1 MKKKYLFLY
10 LFLLSFICYSQR
22 TVVRISNFSHPTHFD
37 DGRCHD
43 YVFVHLINTDNV
55 STEIIHF
62 KNGTYSKGGPNGTY
76 TIDGILDRINVH
88 MNAKDESGGKCS
100 KNRQQ
105 RSDDF
110 PKSIP
115 NRCFNAHFDERLT
128 AHSDLTTRVIFDYE
142 VTPIPKVERFNTAED
157 LMEEVS
163 QNSIGFDNN
172 FTLDATRGLNASVYN
187 WQYGFES
194 ATRTIRNPN
203 LSARDRDNCR
213 RNRPTRTG
221 QPCRVPATD
230 WVDLPVRNTR
240 QPTIKISDFLDE
252 SVIGKEIRFRLRP
265 CDAANSD
272 FITYNIKKSA
282 PHITSVIPT
291 QTTCFDTEDGKLLI
305 NLDNDIDL
313 VNDELGIV
321 IRDKT
326 RPGELIASFTKQDLI
341 DQNAFKNPRQIE
353 ITGLPASDI
362 PNAFEVAYL
371 ADSSIYFSDSVKH
384 KATFSLGRNRPVSF
398 QTAPIKTDVFCFGG
412 NDGAIRINA
421 AGGTQNGYSYLL
433 RKVPEPFP
441 VSESDWQSFD
451 ENSHTDIKN
460 LTAGTYEI
468 KIRDGNG
475 CVAKDEI
482 TIGGETMLGNE
493 TIIPITINE
502 PESPLTHTDVDEN
515 SMDPTGF
522 GFSNGQIQVVVSG
535 GTPNESLGAE
545 PYTFTWK
552 NLNGDALTTVNTQTE
567 IDGTGKINY
576 RITLT
581 DVPKGKYFL
590 SVYDN
595 NHAAATNK
603 QACFINASEYD
614 LGEPTPIT
622 LSIDETTE
630 ISCNSANTSTDKSTD
645 GVLTALVTGGVPFD
659 PISNGGNLYTF
670 VWKKK
675 NETTG
680 VYEVLPGEN
689 SATLSNREAGAYAV
703 SVTDKN
709 GVSFGA
715 TDAERTKS
723 VDATFDLVEPT
734 PIDIVE
740 NLTPVRCH
748 GGNDGRI
755 QLNISGGNPFPTS
768 PASYTIQWTD
778 APTNTSLIREN
789 LIADD
794 YSVRITDAKGCS
806 TFKTYTITE
815 PNTPLEL
822 TYPSNFN
829 QPAAAGF
836 TNGFIEATVTGGTI
850 FADNTY
856 NFTWTD
862 SSGSSVTANVT
873 TSFDITTDTFTLR
886 LDNVGTSVY
895 TLTITDANHTEAI
908 NKSGCIISDT
918 FELEDPTPL
927 ELSVAETKP
936 ISCNPTNANGNPF
949 ADGELTATASGGV
962 QFATGLP
969 YIYTW
974 KKKNEVTGLFEVLP
988 SQTTAVASGLDEG
1001 EYAVNIED
1009 RNGIIFGTY
1018 VNNVL
1023 VTPNDKIIDLVAPQL
1038 LEVTLTKQDVFCIE
1052 GSDAW
1057 VAAEI
1062 SGGTPPF
1069 LVSWSTG
1076 DEEIDNT
1083 TRTSRIADLPI
1094 GTYEILITDSRNCTA
1109 FQTIEVEQPLQPL
1122 RITYPQFDR
1131 PTAYGN
1137 TDGWIEAEI
1146 TGGTSFAN
1154 DTYTYRW
1161 ETLDGELL
1169 NGQTTT
1175 NVSPSGVFT
1184 VRLNT
1189 IGAGKYF
1196 LSVEDANFNKATTKT
1211 GCTFIDSEFVIHEP
1225 ITASIAI
1232 VQEISCNQAN
1242 VHLNEYSDGILQATV
1257 KGGVPFSTGA
1267 PYTYIWKKRNDAGV
1281 WEVLDEQTEA
1291 TANNLSDGL
1300 YAFNVI
1306 DQLGTTIG
1314 SYQGDVLEAA
1324 TDIEFDF
1331 EEPELL
1337 VLQLSNT
1344 EVTCSA
1350 GNDASAS
1357 VAITG
1362 GIAPYSI
1369 EWSSGDTT
1377 PTTQSN
1383 LVPGNYFVEVMDA
1396 RGCQATE
1403 KITIAPPGDM
1413 ELEIV
1418 EQKNPTCVD
1427 GTDGRIEVRIT
1438 GGVPPYVYE
1447 WEHGGVTNT
1456 TSNLTK
1462 GTYRLKVT
1470 DSNIRNSRCSFF
1482 QDFELIDPE
1491 PIPIDLGDNR
1501 TICIDQALALDI
1513 SIDDLGATYQWT
1525 SDQGYTNTNPSVS
1538 LTEAGIYTATI
1549 TNSLGCQISDTVN
1562 VTVNDVE
1569 IDADFLITSSAYT
1582 NQEIALI
1589 NVTEPKADK
1598 IDWVVPEGITVMND
1612 DDDFLSLIFAEEGN
1626 YTIGMRA
1633 YQGDCFQDF
1642 EKQIFVAQGTITA
1655 ADAINNQDF
1664 IEELIVFP
1672 NPSKG
1677 IFKVKMALQSE
1688 ASAKLRLIS
1697 LVDGSVITEKESTVA
1712 VDHLVDFNLQLSS
1725 GIYLLIVE
1733 TPRGG
1738 AIRKVIID

>member
-1 MKKKYLFLY
+1 MKKIYLTLFLT
-10 LFLLSFICYSQR
+10 F
-22 TVVRISNFSHPTHFD
+22 
-37 DGRCHD
+37 
-43 YVFVHLINTDNV
+43 VFVHVFGQRTRI
-55 STEIIHF
+55 EISNLTHTSRFNDERCDDDFTISVRNSSGDLESIVEYF
-62 KNGTYSKGGPNGTY
+62 KAYRKGSG
-76 TIDGILDRINVH
+76 IDGVYFVDGIVNQVRVFQG
-88 MNAKDESGGKCS
+88 AKDAEKKLIGKSC
-100 KNRQQ
+100 RDATY
-105 RSDDF
+105 RSRDF
-110 PKSIP
+110 EYNIP
-115 NRCFNAHFDERLT
+115 ARCFSSS
-128 AHSDLTTRVIFDYE
+128 HSFEFRPREAVQFLSFDYKI
-142 VTPIPKVERFNTAED
+142 THIPVVERIDTN
-157 LMEEVS
+157 
-163 QNSIGFDNN
+163 QNSIGFNDDL
-172 FTLDATRGLNASVYN
+172 TLSATRGLNASVYN

-194 ATRTIRNPN
+194 VTRTIRNPN

-230 WVDLPVRNTR
+230 WVDLPVRNRR

-291 QTTCFDTEDGKLLI
+291 RTKCFDTEDGKLLI

-313 VNDELGIV
+313 INDELGIV

-341 DQNAFKNPRQIE
+341 DQNAFKSPRQIE

-371 ADSSIYFSDSVKH
+371 ADSSIYFSDSDEH

-412 NDGAIRINA
+412 NDGTIQFKTS
-421 AGGTQNGYSYLL
+421 GGTRNHSYLIRRQGETWPTTWVDL
-433 RKVPEPFP
+433 
-441 VSESDWQSFD
+441 DFD
-451 ENSHTDIKN
+451 TRIRRRRNALITG

-468 KIRDGNG
+468 RIRDGNG
-475 CVAKDEI
+475 CVAKEQ
-482 TIGGETMLGNE
+482 TTVGGETMLGNE
-493 TIIPITINE
+493 TVIPITINE

-552 NLNGDALTTVNTQTE
+552 NLNGDTLSSVNTQTE

-581 DVPKGKYFL
+581 DIPKGKYFL
-590 SVYDN
+590 TVYDN
-595 NHAAATNK
+595 NHAAAINK

-614 LGEPTPIT
+614 LGEPDPIG

-645 GVLTALVTGGVPFD
+645 GVLTAIVTGGVPFD
-659 PISNGGNLYTF
+659 PVSNGGNLYTF

-680 VYEVLPGEN
+680 VFEVLLGEN
-689 SATLSNREAGAYAV
+689 SARLSNREAGEYAV

-715 TDAERTKS
+715 TNAERTRS
-723 VDATFDLVEPT
+723 VDATFDLLEPT

-794 YSVRITDAKGCS
+794 YSVRITDARGCS

-836 TNGFIEATVTGGTI
+836 TNGFIEATVTGGTV

-873 TSFDITTDTFTLR
+873 TSFDVATDTFTLR

-974 KKKNEVTGLFEVLP
+974 KKKNEITGLFEVLP

-1038 LEVTLTKQDVFCIE
+1038 LEVILTKQDVFCIE

-1083 TRTSRIADLPI
+1083 TRTSRITDLPI

-1109 FQTIEVEQPLQPL
+1109 FQTIEVEQPLEPL
-1122 RITYPQFDR
+1122 RITYSQFDR

-1146 TGGTSFAN
+1146 TGGTSFTN
-1154 DTYTYRW
+1154 GTYTYRW

-1169 NGQTTT
+1169 NEQTTT

-1184 VRLNT
+1184 VRLNA

-1242 VHLNEYSDGILQATV
+1242 VHLNEYSDGILQASV

-1267 PYTYIWKKRNDAGV
+1267 PYTYIWKKRNDTGI

-1291 TANNLSDGL
+1291 TASNLSDGL

-1314 SYQGDVLEAA
+1314 NYQGNVLEAA

-1344 EVTCSA
+1344 EVSCSA

-1383 LVPGNYFVEVMDA
+1383 LVPGNYFVEVMDD
-1396 RGCQATE
+1396 RGCQATG

-1418 EQKNPTCVD
+1418 EEKNPTCVD
-1427 GTDGRIEVRIT
+1427 GSDGRIEVRIT

-1491 PIPIDLGDNR
+1491 SIPIDLGDNR
-1501 TICIDQALALDI
+1501 TICIAQALALDI
-1513 SIDDLGATYQWT
+1513 TIDDLGATYQWT
-1525 SDQGYTNTNPSVS
+1525 SDQGYTNTNPAVS
-1538 LTEAGIYTATI
+1538 LTAAGIYTATI
-1549 TNSLGCQISDTVN
+1549 TNSLGCQISDTVS
-1562 VTVNDVE
+1562 VTVNEVE

-1589 NVTEPKADK
+1589 NVTEPRADK
-1598 IDWVVPEGITVMND
+1598 IDWVVPEGITVMNN

-1672 NPSKG
+1672 NPSRG
-1677 IFKVKMALQSE
+1677 VFKVKMALQSE
-1688 ASAKLRLIS
+1688 ASAQLRLIS
-1697 LVDGSVITEKESTVA
+1697 LADGSVITEKESAVA

>member
-1 MKKKYLFLY
+1 MKKIIT
-10 LFLLSFICYSQR
+10 FLLLLITIFNNDIFSQVTIGGEADYIASVKIDQLRGFSNCNGSGGFKEIILRGNRDHVFHDGAGIHFPEDPFEVKFNKTQKFNQLYVRASSRRNNDSPFERCRGTNDHRNTISSFPNAICFNSSNLLRFQHR
-22 TVVRISNFSHPTHFD
+22 NDVRIDISLFSRVSLILPSSDEFLTNDEFLTINLPNNLENL
-37 DGRCHD
+37 D
-43 YVFVHLINTDNV
+43 YDWQYAVR
-55 STEIIHF
+55 EP
-62 KNGTYSKGGPNGTY
+62 G
-76 TIDGILDRINVH
+76 
-88 MNAKDESGGKCS
+88 
-100 KNRQQ
+100 
-105 RSDDF
+105 
-110 PKSIP
+110 
-115 NRCFNAHFDERLT
+115 
-128 AHSDLTTRVIFDYE
+128 
-142 VTPIPKVERFNTAED
+142 
-157 LMEEVS
+157 
-163 QNSIGFDNN
+163 
-172 FTLDATRGLNASVYN
+172 RGLNWKSFPNRINGRQVNLRNQLRVKGEEFLSDNDNGKTINFRVRTRCGNVSNPIALEYLLSAPRIISTDEKATKCFDSADGEVKITFDRPLNKLIDEGINIVIEDLADPIGTRVDPFTGRNVTIYNPIENLNNLKGFDVDNSVTFKDLAASAA
-187 WQYGFES
+187 GG
-194 ATRTIRNPN
+194 TRYRINLISTTHYTGSSQHQKAFTIR
-203 LSARDRDNCR
+203 
-213 RNRPTRTG
+213 RPLAVRFKTE
-221 QPCRVPATD
+221 
-230 WVDLPVRNTR
+230 PV
-240 QPTIKISDFLDE
+240 
-252 SVIGKEIRFRLRP
+252 
-265 CDAANSD
+265 
-272 FITYNIKKSA
+272 
-282 PHITSVIPT
+282 
-291 QTTCFDTEDGKLLI
+291 
-305 NLDNDIDL
+305 
-313 VNDELGIV
+313 
-321 IRDKT
+321 
-326 RPGELIASFTKQDLI
+326 
-341 DQNAFKNPRQIE
+341 
-353 ITGLPASDI
+353 
-362 PNAFEVAYL
+362 
-371 ADSSIYFSDSVKH
+371 
-384 KATFSLGRNRPVSF
+384 
-398 QTAPIKTDVFCFGG
+398 KTDIFCHGG
-412 NDGAIRINA
+412 NDGTIQISAD
-421 AGGTQNGYSYLL
+421 GGTMSGYSYLL
-433 RKVPEPFP
+433 RKLPDPW
-441 VSESDWQSFD
+441 SINDADWQLFTESQ
-451 ENSHTDIKN
+451 STTITN
-460 LTAGTYEI
+460 LMPGDYEI

-475 CVAKDEI
+475 CVAVNLKVVGFTFQPTDV
-482 TIGGETMLGNE
+482 E
-493 TIIPITINE
+493 TIRSVTINE
-502 PESPLTHTDVDEN
+502 PESSLTHTDVDEN

-552 NLNGDALTTVNTQTE
+552 NLNGDTLSSVNTQTE

-590 SVYDN
+590 TVYDN
-595 NHAAATNK
+595 NHAAAINK

-614 LGEPTPIT
+614 LGEPDPIS
-622 LSIDETTE
+622 LRIDETTE

-645 GVLTALVTGGVPFD
+645 GVLTAIVTGGVPFD

-715 TDAERTKS
+715 TNAERTRS

-815 PNTPLEL
+815 PNTPLQL

-850 FADNTY
+850 LADNTY

-873 TSFDITTDTFTLR
+873 TSFDVATDTFTLR

-974 KKKNEVTGLFEVLP
+974 KKKNEITGLFEVLP

-1083 TRTSRIADLPI
+1083 TRTSRITDLPI

-1154 DTYTYRW
+1154 GTYTYRW

-1175 NVSPSGVFT
+1175 NVSPSGIFT

-1225 ITASIAI
+1225 ITASITI

-1242 VHLNEYSDGILQATV
+1242 VHLNEYSDGILQASV

-1291 TANNLSDGL
+1291 TASNLSDGL

-1314 SYQGDVLEAA
+1314 NYQGNVLEAA

-1344 EVTCSA
+1344 EVSCSA
-1350 GNDASAS
+1350 GNDASTS

-1396 RGCQATE
+1396 RGCQATG

-1418 EQKNPTCVD
+1418 EEKNPTCVD
-1427 GTDGRIEVRIT
+1427 GSDGRIEVRIT

-1513 SIDDLGATYQWT
+1513 TIDDLGATYQWT
-1525 SDQGYTNTNPSVS
+1525 SDQGYTNTNPAVS

-1549 TNSLGCQISDTVN
+1549 TNSLGCQISDTVS
-1562 VTVNDVE
+1562 VTVNEVE

-1589 NVTEPKADK
+1589 NVTEPRADK

-1672 NPSKG
+1672 NPSRG
-1677 IFKVKMALQSE
+1677 VFKVKMALQSE
-1688 ASAKLRLIS
+1688 ASAQLRLIS
-1697 LVDGSVITEKESTVA
+1697 LADGSVITEIESAVA
-1712 VDHLVDFNLQLSS
+1712 IDHLVDFNLQLSS